1 MAQALLEKL
10 PRRADGRR
18 VTVALLTGSVKG
30 KQRRGIL
37 AELAS
42 GELSLVWSLMGSFC
56 WFV

>member
-1 MAQALLEKL
+1 MQALLEKL

-42 GELSLVWSLMGSFC
+42 GELSLVRDLR
-56 WFV
+56 